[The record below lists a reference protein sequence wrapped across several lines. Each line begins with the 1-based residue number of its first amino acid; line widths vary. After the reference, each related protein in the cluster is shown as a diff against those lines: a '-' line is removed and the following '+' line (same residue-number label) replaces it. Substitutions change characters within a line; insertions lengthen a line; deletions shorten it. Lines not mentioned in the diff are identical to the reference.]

1 MCERRLLKCDRAVK
15 QPSREEVG
23 VMVVA
28 DGIHQI
34 LVLPESRHRNHE
46 DASRLLLVQWFFMKN
61 DKYLENPFSDE

>member
-1 MCERRLLKCDRAVK
+1 MG
-15 QPSREEVG
+15 G